1 MDLLEDGTSG
11 QASTLVPEVTSSY
24 PVERLRSIYASKI
37 SLNFGDSN
45 SCRPIFKF
53 SAQPHEPCL
62 LLQFFIQRQN
72 LKPSNHEAILPTK

>member
-24 PVERLRSIYASKI
+24 PVERLRSKNSSKI

-45 SCRPIFKF
+45 SCRPIWKF

-62 LLQFFIQRQN
+62 LL
-72 LKPSNHEAILPTK
+72 PILYSTAECKSVEP